1 MHLFRMVVR
10 RLETVCQKKVPNH
23 SNTYPPNFYETG
35 KQHQNQKKTTNN
47 NLLVGIVTAAV
58 LVVVIV
64 AIIAMVVGKK
74 SETASSEIHMI
85 NSLDDIQKT
94 LKNSL

>member
-1 MHLFRMVVR
+1 MRKSERSAPVSNGGSKIGNCLP
-10 RLETVCQKKVPNH
+10 KKVPNH

-58 LVVVIV
+58 IVILIIAVVAMTFRSKGEAANV
-64 AIIAMVVGKK
+64 AIDAL
-74 SETASSEIHMI
+74 
-85 NSLDDIQKT
+85 NSQKN
-94 LKNSL
+94 LL

>member
-1 MHLFRMVVR
+1 MVR

-35 KQHQNQKKTTNN
+35 KQYQNQKKTTNN

-64 AIIAMVVGKK
+64 AIIALVLGKGTQA
-74 SETASSEIHMI
+74 TAF
-85 NSLDDIQKT
+85 SLPLDEMEKV
-94 LKNSL
+94 LKNNL